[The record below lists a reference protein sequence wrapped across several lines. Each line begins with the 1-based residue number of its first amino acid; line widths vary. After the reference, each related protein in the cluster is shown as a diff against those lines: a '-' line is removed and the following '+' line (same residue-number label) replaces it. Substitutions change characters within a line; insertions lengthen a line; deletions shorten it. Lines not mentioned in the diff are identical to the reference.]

1 MDSKA
6 LYNIEYGLFVVSA
19 RSGDKDNGCIVN
31 TVAQV
36 TSSPARISVTIN
48 KQNFTH
54 DMILSTGCF
63 NVSIISQAAD
73 FELFKRFGFQSGSDA
88 DKFAGLSGIKRG
100 ENGIL
105 YLTEKVNAYIC
116 AKVISTVD
124 LGTHTMFIADVTE
137 CGTLGAEPSMTYSHY
152 HANVKP
158 KPEEKSS
165 ESGGFRCKI
174 CGYIY
179 EGDELPADF
188 VCPIC
193 KHGADDFEKI

>member
-1 MDSKA
+1 MDSNA

-19 RSGDKDNGCIVN
+19 RSDNKDNGCIVN
-31 TVAQV
+31 TVVQV

-54 DMILSTGCF
+54 DMILNTGCF
-63 NVSIISQAAD
+63 NVSVISQTAD
-73 FELFKRFGFQSGSDA
+73 FEFFKRFGFQSGRDA
-88 DKFAGLSGIKRG
+88 DKFAGLSGTKRG
-100 ENGIL
+100 GNGVI
-105 YLTEKVNAYIC
+105 YLTENVNAYIS

-124 LGTHTMFIADVTE
+124 LGTHTMFIANVTE
-137 CGTLGAEPSMTYSHY
+137 CATLSSDPSMTYSHY

-158 KPEEKSS
+158 KHEEKSS
-165 ESGGFRCKI
+165 ASGGFRCKI

-193 KHGADDFEKI
+193 KHGADDVEKI

>member
-1 MDSKA
+1 MDSNA

-19 RSGDKDNGCIVN
+19 RSDNKDNGCIVN
-31 TVAQV
+31 TVVQV

-54 DMILSTGCF
+54 DMILNTGCF
-63 NVSIISQAAD
+63 NVSVISQTAD
-73 FELFKRFGFQSGSDA
+73 FEFFKRFGFQSGRD
-88 DKFAGLSGIKRG
+88 GVI
-100 ENGIL
+100 
-105 YLTEKVNAYIC
+105 YLTENVNAYIS

-124 LGTHTMFIADVTE
+124 LGTHTMFIANVTE
-137 CGTLGAEPSMTYSHY
+137 CATLSSDPSMTYSHY

-158 KPEEKSS
+158 KHEEKSS
-165 ESGGFRCKI
+165 ASGGFRCKI